1 MNGSSYRPTIRS
13 LEINIQ
19 WRKVIVHQTWNYRQ
33 KHIQVNSS
41 HFCTAHKI
49 KPTIHMQNTNT
60 GEAFFFLKKKKK
72 LKNMPTTAKTEHPR
86 ETSNPRAAFLI
97 MQLINSIEERIQWK
111 QHFLIQLCS
120 PKFRK
125 RFLNKNS
132 RKIK

>member
-60 GEAFFFLKKKKK
+60 GEAFFFFFKKKEVKK
-72 LKNMPTTAKTEHPR
+72 YAHYCKNRTPTRNEQS
-86 ETSNPRAAFLI
+86 TSCLSDHATN
-97 MQLINSIEERIQWK
+97 K
-111 QHFLIQLCS
+111 QH
-120 PKFRK
+120 RG
-125 RFLNKNS
+125 KNS
-132 RKIK
+132 METTLLNSALQPQIQKEVSK